1 MTLVY
6 IVKRRRY
13 KKEGKSIKYL
23 DIEVFIKIGFPIIII
38 LILLNDKLTVLD
50 TLFISILGL
59 AVVIAQSFAIT
70 QSRKTFRKIF
80 GLPPEDEDTGEVI
93 KEDNKKQ

>member
-1 MTLVY
+1 
-6 IVKRRRY
+6 
-13 KKEGKSIKYL
+13 
-23 DIEVFIKIGFPIIII
+23 
-38 LILLNDKLTVLD
+38 LD